1 MKVPSNWTFK
11 SDEIASNFDQHVRE
25 QLPWYDLATRA
36 VVTISRH
43 YIHENAEV
51 YDLGASTGNI
61 SRALAE
67 VIRDRHARLTA
78 IEVSEEMSKK
88 YVGPG
93 SIVTADITKFEPKK
107 FDLAVAFL
115 VFMFVQPDKLEV
127 TLQTWVEAIKRGGA
141 LIIVERFLPPAGYL
155 SIVNSRLT
163 LTEKLNAGVEP
174 LEIIE
179 KELSLAGAQRPL
191 DHYMIESFGGVEFFR
206 FGDFAGYIIE
216 RDR

>member
-1 MKVPSNWTFK
+1 MKVPENWTFK
-11 SDEIASNFDQHVRE
+11 SDEIATHFDEHVRE

-36 VVTISRH
+36 VVTIARH
-43 YIHENAEV
+43 YIHDNAQV

-61 SRALAE
+61 GRALSD
-67 VIRDRHARLTA
+67 VLQDRHANFDAL
-78 IEVSEEMSKK
+78 EVSREMFKK
-88 YVGPG
+88 YAGPG
-93 SIVTADITKFEPKK
+93 TILNADITKFEPKK

-115 VFMFVQPDKLEV
+115 VFMFLAPDKVEP
-127 TLQTWVEAIKRGGA
+127 TLRLWTKAIKPGGA

-155 SIVNSRLT
+155 SIIHSRLT
-163 LTEKLNAGVEP
+163 LTEKLNAGVDP

-179 KELSLAGAQRPL
+179 KELSLAGAQRPI
-191 DHYMIESFGGVEFFR
+191 DHYTIEAFGGVEFFR

>member
-11 SDEIASNFDQHVRE
+11 SDEIATHFDEHVRE
-25 QLPWYDLATRA
+25 QLPWYDLATSA
-36 VVTISRH
+36 VVTIARH
-43 YIHENAEV
+43 YIHDKARV

-61 SRALAE
+61 GRALSD
-67 VIRDRHARLTA
+67 VLRDRDAHFEA
-78 IEVSEEMSKK
+78 IEVSREMVKQ
-88 YVGPG
+88 YNGPG
-93 SIVTADITKFEPKK
+93 KMINRSIIDVEPEQ

-115 VFMFVQPDKLEV
+115 VFMFLPPDKVEP
-127 TLQTWVEAIKRGGA
+127 TLQVWTQAIKPGGA

-163 LTEKLNAGVEP
+163 LTEKLNAGVDP

-191 DHYMIESFGGVEFFR
+191 NHYMIEAFGGVEFFR

-216 RDR
+216 RER